1 MCDEDELDLLR
12 LGIGIGVSGRGGEGA
27 SGSAFAFVSFVPPS
41 CSSSSASSSFCE
53 GKTRYK
59 GTPSPSFLLRRSI
72 LARRDLGHESV
83 CIANEGA
90 DGDAKESRGLWAG
103 VNVNDVGEENKA
115 GGGESGEAGIVGS
128 RPDDEDMKPDGKV
141 SLRTGGFD
149 LVFLV
154 LPEDEDLRGQVLT
167 EFRDEEIEEGFDRIR
182 SSDELP
188 ELEVVDMESMDD
200 LAE

>member
-1 MCDEDELDLLR
+1 M
-12 LGIGIGVSGRGGEGA
+12 
-27 SGSAFAFVSFVPPS
+27 
-41 CSSSSASSSFCE
+41 
-53 GKTRYK
+53 
-59 GTPSPSFLLRRSI
+59 
-72 LARRDLGHESV
+72 